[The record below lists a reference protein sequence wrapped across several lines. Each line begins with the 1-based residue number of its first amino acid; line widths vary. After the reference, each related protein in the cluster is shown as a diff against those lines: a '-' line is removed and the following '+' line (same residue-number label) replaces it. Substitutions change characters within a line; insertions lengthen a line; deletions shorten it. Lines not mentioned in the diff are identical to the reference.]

1 MTFIESFPNETEAEI
16 SDGLRQA
23 YLSSYGDEVL
33 CAFKLGQAIVWRS
46 RTFRELIVSAAK
58 IEEQLLCEDRL
69 FHSFQMSQGRA
80 TLQVGGYNGFIFHSP
95 PSSGEE
101 AVGRVIEHG
110 YESDVR
116 PLVYGKKT

>member
-1 MTFIESFPNETEAEI
+1 MTFIEAFPDETEAEI
-16 SDGLRQA
+16 LDDLRQA
-23 YLSSYGDEVL
+23 HISSYSDQGL
-33 CAFKLGQAIVWRS
+33 CAFKLGQTIVWRS

-80 TLQVGGYNGFIFHSP
+80 TLQAGGYNGFIFHSP

-110 YESDVR
+110 YES
-116 PLVYGKKT
+116 